1 MCSSDLLDPNQDDI
15 TYASRRWGQ
24 VFPGSRIDIY
34 QWIESP
40 VPPASYTGPGTPLS
54 FLSYTTRAELNTDGI
69 FETLYYF
76 WVRNITTVNT
86 VAGKK
91 LSTSAIAS
99 YIENPRGSGIAYMA
113 PLNASTVAIYNSMDM
128 LSAFD
133 TIIHIDYD
141 QQLNDDNVHQEYEL
155 IAQDRSDSFL
165 SANLYLK
172 LQDSF
177 CGVNSAGAQV
187 PDPLL
192 SPAERY
198 GVQFRPRQSM
208 FADRFTAL
216 ENYLGRANTV
226 LAQYPITE
234 TRKFNL
240 LNSKEPIPS
249 VASGAWNKQV
259 ADLTELSYQNLV
271 LVPYGYKYLVDS
283 DSSNNGLWTIYEV
296 VPGTLIDSRKLSL
309 IRVQSY
315 DTARYWSYID
325 WYQVGYNSSVNPV
338 AEVANYA
345 DLSTL
350 TVAVGS
356 RDRKSTRLNS
366 SH

>member
-1 MCSSDLLDPNQDDI
+1 MSL
-15 TYASRRWGQ
+15 
-24 VFPGSRIDIY
+24 
-34 QWIESP
+34 
-40 VPPASYTGPGTPLS
+40 
-54 FLSYTTRAELNTDGI
+54 LSYTTRADLNTDGI
-69 FETLYYF
+69 FETRYYF
-76 WVRNITTVNT
+76 WVRNISTVNT

-91 LSTSAIAS
+91 LSTTAIAN

-198 GVQFRPRQSM
+198 GVQFRPRQI
-208 FADRFTAL
+208 
-216 ENYLGRANTV
+216 GRAHV
-226 LAQYPITE
+226 
-234 TRKFNL
+234 
-240 LNSKEPIPS
+240 
-249 VASGAWNKQV
+249 
-259 ADLTELSYQNLV
+259 
-271 LVPYGYKYLVDS
+271 
-283 DSSNNGLWTIYEV
+283 
-296 VPGTLIDSRKLSL
+296 
-309 IRVQSY
+309 
-315 DTARYWSYID
+315 
-325 WYQVGYNSSVNPV
+325 
-338 AEVANYA
+338 
-345 DLSTL
+345 
-350 TVAVGS
+350 
-356 RDRKSTRLNS
+356 
-366 SH
+366 